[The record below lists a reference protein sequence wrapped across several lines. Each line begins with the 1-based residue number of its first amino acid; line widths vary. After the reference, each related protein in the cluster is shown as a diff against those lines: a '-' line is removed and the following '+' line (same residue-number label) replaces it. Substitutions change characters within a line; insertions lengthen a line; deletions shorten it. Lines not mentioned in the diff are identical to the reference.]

1 MVGTLRSLLV
11 LTLGGAL
18 AAVAVP
24 PAAAGPTQTYIVVL
38 APGPSSARAE
48 AASLARQYGGDVGF
62 VYDAALRGFSIT
74 ASAGAAAG
82 LARNP
87 RVSYVE
93 ADQPVALEAQQTPT
107 GLGRIFASP
116 AGTPTATNAT
126 AGYNAGLDIDGV
138 DDYRVDVD
146 VAVIDTGIDLDNP
159 DLDVVGGTNCVNVG
173 SAGSCT
179 GSGDDDHYHG
189 THVAGTIAA
198 LDNGSGVVGVAPGAR
213 LWAVKVLNQRGSG
226 SWSGVIAGI
235 DWVAARGDIEVAN
248 LSLGGG
254 FSQAVNDAV
263 AGAVGAGVTM
273 VVAAGNDSANVAGY
287 SPASEPKAI
296 TVSAL
301 ADGDGRPGGLK
312 DPTCYPDKD
321 DTFAGFSNYGA
332 GVDLI
337 APGVCITSTNNNSTT
352 LRTISGTSMA
362 TPHVT
367 GAAALL
373 RSMGKSVATTESDLK
388 SSGNV
393 SWSAGDD
400 PDGTKEKL
408 LDVHDTT
415 VFAPAMVAGPEGGG
429 GGGGT
434 TNQAPTAAFTSS
446 CLDLSC
452 SFDGAGS
459 TDPDGM
465 VTSYSWTFGDGGTG
479 TGVTPS
485 HTYTS
490 GGTYT
495 VTLTVTDNSGAT
507 DSSTRSVTVSAP
519 TSGLSFSGSSSQGP
533 KGAWNATVTVSGGVS
548 GTTYAGTWSGPGT
561 GSGSCIA
568 GTSGTC
574 VITRTGIAKKTAS
587 VTWSYNGTPSA
598 VVTIAKP

>member
-24 PAAAGPTQTYIVVL
+24 PATAGPTQTYIVVL
-38 APGPSSARAE
+38 APGRSSPGAE
-48 AASLARQYGGDVGF
+48 AAALARQYGGDVGF
-62 VYDAALRGFSIT
+62 VYDTALRGFSIT

-93 ADQPVALEAQQTPT
+93 ADQPVTLEAQQTPT
-107 GLGRIFASP
+107 GLGRILAAP
-116 AGTPTATNAT
+116 AGTPTAATAT
-126 AGYNAGLDIDGV
+126 AGYNSALDIDGA
-138 DDYRVDVD
+138 DDWRVDVD

-159 DLDVVGGTNCVNVG
+159 DLAVVGGTSCVNVG
-173 SAGSCT
+173 SADSCT
-179 GSGDDDHYHG
+179 GTGDDDHYHG

-198 LDNGSGVVGVAPGAR
+198 LDNGTGVVGVAPGAR
-213 LWAVKVLNQRGSG
+213 LWAVKVLNRRGSG

-235 DWVAARGDIEVAN
+235 DWVAARGGIEVAN

-263 AGAVGAGVTM
+263 AGAVDVGVTM
-273 VVAAGNDSANVAGY
+273 VVAAGNDSANVASY

-301 ADGDGRPGGLK
+301 ADGDGLPGGLK

-321 DTFAGFSNYGA
+321 DTFAGFSNYGT

-373 RSMGKSVATTESDLK
+373 RSMGKSVATTETQLK
-388 SSGNV
+388 SSGN
-393 SWSAGDD
+393 SNWSAADD
-400 PDGTKEKL
+400 PDGTKEPL
-408 LDVHDTT
+408 LDVHDAT
-415 VFAPAMVAGPEGGG
+415 VFAPHMVAGPDAGGG

-434 TNQAPTAAFTSS
+434 TNQAPSAAFTSS
-446 CLDLSC
+446 CTDLTC
-452 SFDGAGS
+452 SFTSTS
-459 TDPDGM
+459 TDNDG
-465 VTSYSWTFGDGGTG
+465 TIASYLWDFGDGATS
-479 TGVTPS
+479 TETNPS
-485 HTYTS
+485 HGYST
-490 GGTYT
+490 GGDYP
-495 VTLTVTDNSGAT
+495 VSLTVTDDGGLTGTVTHTVTAT
-507 DSSTRSVTVSAP
+507 APSTGGLTFTGSST
-519 TSGLSFSGSSSQGP
+519 QGA
-533 KGAWNATVTVSGGVS
+533 KGTWNATVTVTGGTLGS
-548 GTTYAGTWSGPGT
+548 TY
-561 GSGSCIA
+561 SGSWNVGGTPSSCTVTT
-568 GTSGTC
+568 GTSC
-574 VITRTGIAKKTAS
+574 SFTRTGIAKKIAS
-587 VTWSYNGTPSA
+587 VTWTRSGGPGS
-598 VVTIAKP
+598 VTISKP